1 MLKKF
6 LLLILMTVF
15 ASCGD
20 DKPKMILFSD
30 EIASISLTPGYHNIN
45 LNATDGFT
53 RQLCIWVPA
62 AADSH
67 DVPLVLA
74 LHWAAN
80 QSLFRSEPYL
90 RYFARPSLEQLNA
103 IIIAPDLPAD
113 NWQESRTEDYVIS
126 LLTIIK
132 EVWPV
137 DPHRIIVTG
146 YSLGGIGTWHFA
158 DKYPEL
164 FCAAIPV
171 ASQPVGFLT
180 GKVPHY
186 IIQGMRDE
194 SFGYI
199 DVQTAYDVMK
209 SKKRNVRLKL
219 VDLSHSQTS
228 AYIIHVQE
236 SIEWINS
243 LH

>member
-1 MLKKF
+1 MKKLF
-6 LLLILMTVF
+6 PLITFILIF
-15 ASCGD
+15 SSCGD
-20 DKPKMILFSD
+20 DFPEMILNPD
-30 EIASISLTPGYHNIN
+30 DLAAISLTPGYHNIN

-90 RYFARPSLEQLNA
+90 RYFVQPSLEQLNA

-113 NWQESRTEDYVIS
+113 NWLESRTEDYVIS

-137 DPHRIIVTG
+137 DPQRIIVTG

-186 IIQGMRDE
+186 IIQGKRDE
-194 SFGYI
+194 SFGYA
-199 DVQTAYDVMK
+199 DVQTAYNVMK

-236 SIEWINS
+236 SIEWINR
-243 LH
+243 L